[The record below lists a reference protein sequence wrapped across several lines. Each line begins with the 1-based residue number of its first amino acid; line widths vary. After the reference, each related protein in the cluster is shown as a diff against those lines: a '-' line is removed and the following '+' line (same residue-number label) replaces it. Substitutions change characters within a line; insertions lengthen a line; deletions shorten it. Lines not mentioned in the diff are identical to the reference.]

1 MMLHRRWESATRYYA
16 AMVQRDLFGDMEVLQ
31 VWGGKGN
38 RLGGSKKL
46 LTAGT
51 EEAFALVEKIGQR
64 RLARG
69 TWPCLARCWR
79 GQSNRNAVVKNFA
92 INLSE

>member
-1 MMLHRRWESATRYYA
+1 MMLHQRWESATRYYA
-16 AMVQRDLFGDMEVLQ
+16 AMVQQDLFGYTEVLQ

-69 TWPCLARCWR
+69 YLAVPH
-79 GQSNRNAVVKNFA
+79 QAN
-92 INLSE
+92 